1 MSNPAVIE
9 REEIALASP
18 GTPRS
23 ARLALA
29 SLGLATLLS
38 SLGTSVANVALPVLA
53 DAFGASIQQVQ
64 WVVLAYL
71 LAIATLIVGAG
82 RVGDLWGRRRLL
94 LAGIA
99 LFTLA
104 SLLSAVAPTL
114 LLLVL
119 GRALQGVGAAVM
131 MALATAF
138 VADVVSK
145 QKTGSAMGLLGTMS
159 ASGTALGPTLGGV
172 LIAGFG
178 WPAIFWAHVPLGLL
192 ALLLAWRFLPRDV
205 PGSTARRGF
214 DGWGTLLLAVTL
226 AVYALATTTGRGSFG
241 LLNLALL
248 AAAALGL
255 ALFVVAERRAA
266 SPLLP
271 FATLRSPLLRTA
283 LASNAIVST
292 VLMTTLVVGPFY
304 LAQGLGLSPAAVGLA
319 MSVGPVVAA
328 VTGAPAG
335 RIVDRV
341 GAGRMT
347 LAGLTL
353 VAVGTLLLAAMPMA
367 FGVGGYIGPM
377 VVATAGYA
385 TFQAANNTAVM
396 TGVDPGERGV
406 VSGMLSLSRN
416 LGLITGA
423 SAMGALF
430 ALTGSM
436 QATFA
441 VATLL
446 VLAAFTI
453 ALTGRARPA

>member
-283 LASNAIVST
+283 LAANAIVST

-319 MSVGPVVAA
+319 MSVGRRRRRDGRPAA
-328 VTGAPAG
+328 GYVTGG
-335 RIVDRV
+335 RRAHDAR
-341 GAGRMT
+341 
-347 LAGLTL
+347 GLY
-353 VAVGTLLLAAMPMA
+353 ACGVGTLLLARCH
-367 FGVGGYIGPM
+367 GVRSWRLYRPM